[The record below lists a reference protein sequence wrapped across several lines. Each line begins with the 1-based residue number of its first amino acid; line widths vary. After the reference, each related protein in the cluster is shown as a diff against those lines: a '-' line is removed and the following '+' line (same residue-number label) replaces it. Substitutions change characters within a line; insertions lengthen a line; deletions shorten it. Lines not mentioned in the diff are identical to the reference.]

1 MSAKRT
7 LIASFLH
14 FDLSFTLWA
23 LLGALGAIVAQ
34 DLGLGPAQKGWMVAV
49 PILTGSLARIPM
61 GLLADRHGGRRVG
74 LAMLLVLYVPLLL
87 GLVAGRS
94 HPSVIA
100 IGALL
105 GVAGASFAVALPLAS
120 RWYPPEK
127 QGLVMGLAAA
137 GNSGNVVANLVAPV
151 LARRFGWHAA
161 FGLATIPLTVVIVAF
176 AMLAEECPSR
186 RPPERRAAYGS
197 VLRENDLWWLCLF
210 YGVTFGGYVGLGG
223 FLPVFLVDQYGLDAI
238 EAGRVTAVAACA
250 GSFARPIGGWLSDRV
265 GAIRMLSCSFPVI
278 ALGYALTGALPSRIG
293 AEVLLVGIMI
303 ALGSG
308 NGAVFQIVPLRFRER
323 LGIATGIIGA
333 LGGVGGFVLPTLL
346 GTVKQASG
354 SFATAFAI
362 LAAVAAAAFVSLR
375 VLVAARSG
383 WRFGFRGLAEPEGAE
398 VAS

>member
-94 HPSVIA
+94 LPSVIA

-137 GNSGNVVANLVAPV
+137 GNSGTVVANLVAPV

-176 AMLAEECPSR
+176 AMLAEESPSR

-333 LGGVGGFVLPTLL
+333 LGGVGGFFLPTLL